1 MSLLEWVL
9 LLSLSALWGGAYFF
23 NGVAT
28 QELPTF
34 VIVLGRVGGGAI
46 GLLIVLRLLG
56 LQLPRG
62 FAIWRAFWSWRC

>member
-1 MSLLEWVL
+1 MSLLEWAL

-23 NGVAT
+23 NGIAT
-28 QELPTF
+28 DELPTF

-56 LQLPRG
+56 L
-62 FAIWRAFWSWRC
+62 